1 MEQVIVI
8 GAGQSGIAVAGALL
22 RRGLRPL
29 VLTADAEPAGAWPHY
44 YDSLKVFTPAW
55 FNALPGQP
63 FPGDPHRYPHRD
75 EVADYLRSGAARL
88 DCEIRTGQ
96 LVTEVTRQ
104 DSGYRVLTADGAE
117 LRALA
122 VVAASGQFT
131 NPHRPPL
138 PALAGYAGTV
148 LHSADYRG
156 PEPFAGKRVV
166 VVGAG
171 NSAVQIAVELALRAE
186 GAEVT
191 LASRGPVH
199 YATNEPVPGGSR
211 FWPVLAA
218 AAKLPVG
225 RFLKPGSIPVIDTDG
240 YREAIEAG
248 KPERRE
254 MFTGSRGTKLE
265 WKGRAADDV
274 DVVLL
279 ATGYRPALDYLRPL
293 GALGADGLPAHRNGL
308 SKTHRGLA
316 FVGLDYQRTIL
327 SATLHG
333 VGADAAYV
341 AKRLRP
347 ARPPR

>member
-8 GAGQSGIAVAGALL
+8 GAGQSGIAAAGAL
-22 RRGLRPL
+22 RERGLHPL
-29 VLTADAEPAGAWPHY
+29 VLTAGDEPAGAWPDY

-55 FNALPGQP
+55 FNALPGHP
-63 FPGDPHRYPHRD
+63 FPGDPLRYPHRD
-75 EVADYLRSGAARL
+75 EVAGYLRSCAARL

-104 DSGYRVLTADGAE
+104 ETGYRVLTAGGAE

-122 VVAASGQFT
+122 VVAATGQFT
-131 NPHRPPL
+131 NPHRPSL
-138 PALAGYAGTV
+138 PALAGYTGSV

-156 PEPFAGKRVV
+156 PEPFAGKRIV

-171 NSAVQIAVELALRAE
+171 NSAVQIAVELAQRAR

-199 YATNEPVPGGSR
+199 YATNEPVPGDSR

-218 AAKLPVG
+218 AAKLPLG

-240 YREAIEAG
+240 YRAAIDAG
-248 KPERRE
+248 KPDRRE
-254 MFTGSRGTKLE
+254 MFTGASGSKLE
-265 WKGRAADDV
+265 WKGREPEDV

-293 GALGADGLPAHRNGL
+293 GTFGATGIPPHRGGL
-308 SKTHRGLA
+308 SRTHRGLA

-333 VGADAAYV
+333 AGADAAYV

-347 ARPPR
+347 AGPRR